1 MPLYE
6 INHIPEEPHHTPKQL
21 SEQPTIDPT
30 ATVRASRIGSWT
42 AIGARSRILESTFD
56 DYSYCVDEVVIN
68 YAEIG
73 KFCSIASHVCI
84 NPVNHPM
91 WRVTQHHM
99 TYRRMSYG
107 LADTDDKELFDWRRA
122 SRVTI
127 GHDVWIGHGAF
138 VMTGVTVG
146 TGAVIGSGAIVT
158 KDVEPYSIVVGVPAR
173 RVRSRFP
180 EETAAR
186 ILATEWWNWPRE
198 RLEERYLHMNDVEQF
213 LAQSEKI

>member
-1 MPLYE
+1 MLSPQP
-6 INHIPEEPHHTPKQL
+6 HIHE
-21 SEQPTIDPT
+21 T
-30 ATVRASRIGSWT
+30 AQVGKSTVGGWT
-42 AIGARSRILESTFD
+42 SIGARSRINESSFG

-99 TYRRMSYG
+99 TYRRAAYG
-107 LADTDDKELFDWRRA
+107 FKDSDDEEFFDWRR
-122 SRVTI
+122 SNRVEI

-138 VMTGVTVG
+138 VMSGVKVG

-158 KDVEPYSIVVGVPAR
+158 KDVEPYTIVVGVPAR
-173 RVRSRFP
+173 PIRERFP
-180 EETAAR
+180 RDIAAKLLDIAWWDWTREELEKR
-186 ILATEWWNWPRE
+186 FDDFNDLAE
-198 RLEERYLHMNDVEQF
+198 F
-213 LAQSEKI
+213 LRKFSK